1 MGAFAENR
9 AHHNTGCTGREVV
22 LLLDFKASHR
32 KLFSQ
37 AVDVTAE
44 GNQFPKPLQRYA
56 HEIQLEAAGSYRW
69 A

>member
-1 MGAFAENR
+1 MGVFAEHL
-9 AHHNTGCTGREVV
+9 AHHNAGRTGREVV
-22 LLLDFKASHR
+22 LLLDLKASHR
-32 KLFSQ
+32 KLLSQ